1 MATVLITGANRG
13 LGLEF
18 ARQYA
23 ADGWTV
29 IGTARDA
36 AGAGELAS
44 TSARVEQLDTA
55 DLEAVA
61 GFGAR
66 IAGDIDLLIANAAT
80 DQPKTS
86 DTAADGRAWAD
97 MLTVNS
103 IAPFLLAQSVASR
116 MGAGGKL
123 VAISSQMGSIGDN
136 RSSGYIPYRTSK
148 AALNAA
154 WHSLAIDVRPQ
165 GLIAAVVHPG
175 WVKTRM
181 GGPNALISPERSV
194 TSLRGVIEGLTAEQS
209 GGFFDY
215 DGTPLGW

>member
-1 MATVLITGANRG
+1 MPTVLITGANRG

-23 ADGWTV
+23 AAGWTV

-36 AGAGELAS
+36 AGAGELAGIG
-44 TSARVEQLDTA
+44 ARVEQLDTG
-55 DLEAVA
+55 DLDAVG

-66 IAGDIDLLIANAAT
+66 IGGGLDLLIANAAT

-86 DTAADGRAWAD
+86 DTAADGRMWAD

-103 IAPFLLAQSVASR
+103 ISPFLLAKAVAP
-116 MGAGGKL
+116 MMDVGGKL
-123 VAISSQMGSIGDN
+123 VAITSQMGSIGDN
-136 RSSGYIPYRTSK
+136 RSSGYVPYRTSK

-154 WHSLAIDVRPQ
+154 WHSLAIDVQPQ
-165 GLIAAVVHPG
+165 GLIAAMVHPG

-194 TSLRGVIEGLTAEQS
+194 TSLRSLIDGLTAEQS
-209 GGFFDY
+209 GAFFDY
-215 DGTPLGW
+215 DGTPLPW